1 MNSRYSSLL
10 AKFLSTVS
18 NFHHVKGNA
27 VSVLVTHTFRGCTET
42 HGCSFIWSICSQTL
56 ESSDQTPL
64 RSCNSS
70 KATCDQGQQSS
81 YTSEEEPSRTLLG
94 PLGQPGWGGGEVG
107 TRCLHPPASGSGSYL
122 DALFAAAEKPCVGQ
136 LQGLFGLRAL
146 LAVIL
151 QSAEL
156 PFVYGESLKC
166 LLWTQVALKRSRPP
180 SQSQVSGQRGPA
192 LRRWRGL
199 CTSLSVCV

>member
-70 KATCDQGQQSS
+70 KATCDQGHQSS

-94 PLGQPGWGGGEVG
+94 PLGQPGWGGGAHRAHG
-107 TRCLHPPASGSGSYL
+107 PYLRPWCDQPGCTPPAAVGPGSRSR
-122 DALFAAAEKPCVGQ
+122 GQ
-136 LQGLFGLRAL
+136 LGFPGARCA
-146 LAVIL
+146 A
-151 QSAEL
+151 
-156 PFVYGESLKC
+156 G
-166 LLWTQVALKRSRPP
+166 
-180 SQSQVSGQRGPA
+180 
-192 LRRWRGL
+192 
-199 CTSLSVCV
+199 